1 MKKTFSLLLALA
13 MVLSLAACGGKDTP
27 ADDVDTPD
35 TPAENNQPDT
45 QQPGEP
51 DNEPAQPEDSYY
63 PVTITTY
70 DYEGNEIETTYEK
83 APEKVLCVYQGTIET
98 LSLIHI

>member
-45 QQPGEP
+45 QLRPGQPCQRG
-51 DNEPAQPEDSYY
+51 
-63 PVTITTY
+63 V
-70 DYEGNEIETTYEK
+70 GGR
-83 APEKVLCVYQGTIET
+83 LCKDELQ
-98 LSLIHI
+98 

>member
-51 DNEPAQPEDSYY
+51 DNEPAQPEDRSHWKSTPADCPGSYR
-63 PVTITTY
+63 
-70 DYEGNEIETTYEK
+70 
-83 APEKVLCVYQGTIET
+83 
-98 LSLIHI
+98 